1 MSKSIISNINQ
12 DVPVSAHAAPPPE
25 YYDLRSRAVLKRNL
39 NQDLKAVKKP
49 AIDET
54 AITPEQ
60 RMEKIYEHIRGLETS
75 MRPIFN
81 EIFKKSEPE
90 VVQEDAEDEEDQT
103 EETAETSDS
112 ETHYNVTIRLRIKS

>member
-1 MSKSIISNINQ
+1 
-12 DVPVSAHAAPPPE
+12 
-25 YYDLRSRAVLKRNL
+25 
-39 NQDLKAVKKP
+39 
-49 AIDET
+49 
-54 AITPEQ
+54 
-60 RMEKIYEHIRGLETS
+60 